1 MPKCWTNRD
10 DDTCIELCIY
20 PGPKRNR
27 SVYLKTRNN
36 IIRGEIFMF
45 IFVYFNMTL
54 KNLFNNILKFLKCK
68 LSQGKIYFFKK
79 QIVNIFHFFLF
90 FGKEAGGFW
99 WNTC

>member
-20 PGPKRNR
+20 PGEPNRNR

-45 IFVYFNMTL
+45 ILTICL
-54 KNLFNNILKFLKCK
+54 IWL
-68 LSQGKIYFFKK
+68 
-79 QIVNIFHFFLF
+79 
-90 FGKEAGGFW
+90 
-99 WNTC
+99 